1 MPDTAIYLSLEVADL
16 FISVLRAIRKM
27 TTNLKKTLLLSRL
40 LCLST
45 AFIAFPAFP
54 IDLELEPLQP
64 LPTSVTVNSPKAAL
78 GKKLFFD
85 KRLSKDNSISCASCH
100 NLETAGVDK
109 KRFSPG
115 VGGTLGGRNSPTV
128 FNASF
133 NFRQFWDGRAA
144 DLVEQA
150 GGPIVNP
157 VEMASEWPNV
167 IAALSK
173 DPQYPALFE
182 AVYGKGG
189 KIDELTVTGAIA
201 EFEKTL
207 ITANSPF
214 DRYLLGDEAALSD
227 KQKHGYELFK
237 TYGCSSCHQGQ
248 NVGGNMF
255 QKFGVLKD
263 INLKKGN
270 TDDLGRFNITGN
282 EWEKHVFKVPSLR
295 LAVLTPPYFHDGSV
309 ETIQEAVNTMIEFQ
323 LGRSVPAE
331 DKDDIIEFLHSL
343 VGEYRETSK

>member
-1 MPDTAIYLSLEVADL
+1 MS
-16 FISVLRAIRKM
+16 RH
-27 TTNLKKTLLLSRL
+27 SRL
-40 LCLST
+40 LCLL
-45 AFIAFPAFP
+45 AVFMAAPAFAL
-54 IDLELEPLQP
+54 DLELEPLQP
-64 LPTSVTVNSPKAAL
+64 LPTKVEVIAPKAAL
-78 GKKLFFD
+78 GKMLFND

-100 NLETAGVDK
+100 NLGTAGVDK

-150 GGPIVNP
+150 GGPVVNP
-157 VEMASEWPNV
+157 VEMASEWPDV

-182 AVYGKGG
+182 AVYGKGS
-189 KIDELTVTGAIA
+189 KIDESTITQAIA

-207 ITANSPF
+207 VTANSPF
-214 DRYLLGDEAALSD
+214 DRYLLGEEGALNAN
-227 KQKHGYELFK
+227 QKHGYELFK
-237 TYGCSSCHQGQ
+237 SYGCSSCHQGK

-263 INLKKGN
+263 INLRKSEV
-270 TDDLGRFNITGN
+270 DDLGRFNITGN

-309 ETIQEAVNTMIEFQ
+309 ETIQEAVNVMIEFQ

-331 DKDDIIEFLHSL
+331 DRDDIIQFLHSL
-343 VGEYRETSK
+343 VGEYREENK

>member
-1 MPDTAIYLSLEVADL
+1 MPAY
-16 FISVLRAIRKM
+16 
-27 TTNLKKTLLLSRL
+27 SRL
-40 LCLST
+40 LCLL
-45 AFIAFPAFP
+45 AVFIAAPALAL
-54 IDLELEPLQP
+54 DLELEPLQP
-64 LPTSVTVNSPKAAL
+64 LPTQVEVNAQKAAL
-78 GKKLFFD
+78 GKKLYND
-85 KRLSKDNSISCASCH
+85 TKLSKDNSISCASCH
-100 NLETAGVDK
+100 NLQTAGVDK

-128 FNASF
+128 FNATF

-150 GGPIVNP
+150 GGPVVNP
-157 VEMASEWPNV
+157 VEMAAAWPDV

-182 AVYGKGG
+182 AAYGKGA
-189 KIDELTVTGAIA
+189 KIDESTITQAIA

-214 DRYLLGDEAALSD
+214 DRYLLGEEAALTD
-227 KQKHGYELFK
+227 KQKRGYELFK
-237 TYGCSSCHQGQ
+237 SYGCSSCHQGK

-263 INLKKGN
+263 INLRKSEV
-270 TDDLGRFNITGN
+270 DDLGRFNITGN

-309 ETIQEAVNTMIEFQ
+309 ETIQEAVNIMIEFQ
-323 LGRSVPAE
+323 LGRSVPPE
-331 DKDDIIEFLHSL
+331 DREAIIDFLNSL
-343 VGEYRETSK
+343 VGQYREETK